1 MCGRSANRFR
11 RERACGRIHSRF
23 PGNFSPARRIALF
36 ANATSMDNNS
46 QSQPMPNGSEPFR
59 TVPKTSESF
68 GKIPHA
74 TESFGNLP
82 NTSER
87 TDNHTLTVREVAR
100 MFEAAGVARTER
112 SIVNW
117 CQPNPQGMARLD
129 AYFDMNDRRWFITP
143 QSVESAIAE
152 EQAKA
157 AKMGQSPSEPVAAIP
172 QPSEIENGTIRSR
185 PNAGVGADN
194 STDSEKALMDL
205 RILNR
210 GKDYFIEQLQ
220 KERELML
227 EKLVSGSHRIGE
239 LETHLRLTSET
250 RNDDPGGL
258 GDGLVGAPDLSGP
271 GHRAAVRRQ
280 LRVGEALSAP
290 TGSGDAPAVSQD
302 GM

>member
-1 MCGRSANRFR
+1 
-11 RERACGRIHSRF
+11 
-23 PGNFSPARRIALF
+23 
-36 ANATSMDNNS
+36 MDS
-46 QSQPMPNGSEPFR
+46 HPQTQPMPNGSEPFR
-59 TVPKTSESF
+59 TVPQTSESF
-68 GKIPHA
+68 GKVPHA
-74 TESFGNLP
+74 AESFGNLP

-117 CQPNPQGMARLD
+117 CQTNRQGMARLD
-129 AYFDMNDRRWFITP
+129 AFYDTNDRRWFITP

-157 AKMGQSPSEPVAAIP
+157 SKSGQNPSEPVAAIP

-194 STDSEKALMDL
+194 STGSEKELMDL

-220 KERELML
+220 KEREAML

-239 LETHLRLTSET
+239 LESQM
-250 RNDDPGGL
+250 
-258 GDGLVGAPDLSGP
+258 
-271 GHRAAVRRQ
+271 RQ
-280 LRVGEALSAP
+280 LAAPSA
-290 TGSGDAPAVSQD
+290 TDKIQRSHNI
-302 GM
+302 